1 MEQHT
6 SPRFS
11 SRITFLL
18 SVLGI
23 AIGTGN
29 IWRFPRIVAQNGTS
43 EGAGAFI
50 LVWVVFLF
58 VWSIPLIIGEY
69 AIGRKFRL
77 GLVGTVK
84 MATSGRFTW
93 IGAFMAL
100 VATAITFFYSVV
112 VGWCLYYF
120 VIMLINPLP
129 ETAESALAIWN
140 GYQGS
145 YWPVVTHAIAL
156 GAGCFSILWGVKS
169 IEKINRI
176 LIPGLLVILLGSII
190 RAFTLPGALEGIKYL
205 FTPDW
210 SLLSDPR
217 IWVEALTQN
226 AWDTGAG
233 WGLFLTYAAYMS
245 TSQGIVKNAFIT
257 GIGNNVI
264 SLISAIIIFGTVFSV
279 LGHSSGLSRP
289 EILEVIKTSGPAST
303 GLTFI
308 WMPQLFTQMLGGN
321 ALAVLFFIGLSFA
334 GLSSLIAQLEL
345 PTRICIDFGFDR
357 KKSIVIVALLSFALG
372 IPSAINLNI
381 LSNQDFVWG
390 VALMLSGVLFAIVLA
405 TLGLETIR
413 KEQNNTLND
422 DWSINKIWSMI
433 MKYFIPIAGTVLV
446 LWFLVDSAK
455 VSDWFQPLRAY
466 SLMTCLVQ
474 WSLAIGIFILL
485 NKKLNRNIKP

>member
-1 MEQHT
+1 MEQRT
-6 SPRFS
+6 TQRFS
-11 SRITFLL
+11 SRLTFLL

-29 IWRFPRIVAQNGTS
+29 IWRFPRIVAQNGTE

-50 LVWVVFLF
+50 LVWIVFLF
-58 VWSIPLIIGEY
+58 AWSIPLIIGEY
-69 AIGRKFRL
+69 AIGRRFRL
-77 GLVGTVK
+77 GLVGSIK
-84 MATSGRFTW
+84 EATSGRFTW

-112 VGWCLYYF
+112 VGWCIYYF
-120 VIMLINPLP
+120 VYMLIHPLP

-140 GYQGS
+140 SYQSS

-176 LIPGLLVILLGSII
+176 LIPGLLFILLGSIV
-190 RAFTLPGALEGIKYL
+190 RALTLPGALEGITYL

-210 SLLSDPR
+210 SLLSNPK

-264 SLISAIIIFGTVFSV
+264 SLISAIIIFGTVFAI
-279 LGHSSGLSRP
+279 LGNSSNLSRP

-308 WMPQLFTQMLGGN
+308 WMPQLFTKMLGGN
-321 ALAVLFFIGLSFA
+321 VLAVLFFIGLSFA

-357 KKSIVIVALLSFALG
+357 KKSIVIVALLSFVLG
-372 IPSAINLNI
+372 IPSAVNLDI

-390 VALMLSGVLFAIVLA
+390 VALMLSGVLFSIVLA
-405 TLGLETIR
+405 RFGLEKIR
-413 KEQNNTLND
+413 ND
-422 DWSINKIWSMI
+422 ENQVPNGDWSLNKIWAII
-433 MKYFIPIAGTVLV
+433 MKYFIPLAGTVLV
-446 LWFLVDSAK
+446 LWFLIDSAK
-455 VSDWFQPLRAY
+455 VNDWFQPFRAY

-474 WSLAIGIFILL
+474 WSLALGIFILL